1 MLLGEAAPGAL
12 SRGLFHRPVLLAGVG
27 VEVFVLGVR
36 GARREGSAFSLTLPP
51 VSFLGVS
58 VSFLGVSA
66 GVGLREGDLGVKG
79 RQTGLSTSYRL
90 K

>member
-27 VEVFVLGVR
+27 VEVLGVR
-36 GARREGSAFSLTLPP
+36 GTRREGSAFSLTLPP

-66 GVGLREGDLGVKG
+66 GIGLREGDLGVKG